1 MRRFDSNGAGR
12 GAEPIRVLRVIAR
25 MNIGGPAYH
34 VSLLSGR
41 IDRERYATLLAHG
54 AIGAGEASFED
65 LAAKEGCIVAPI
77 ATLGPEVQP
86 VSDLRALLDLAR
98 IVRRFR
104 PDIVHTH
111 TAKAGTLGRLAASI
125 AVRPRPLVVHTY
137 HGHVLEGHF
146 GPTATAVYRGIERLL
161 ARISDRLVG
170 VSQATVD
177 DLVRLGIAPRESFRV
192 VRLGLD
198 LERFR
203 TVSSSDGEALRRQ
216 IGVDPDELLVSCVC
230 RLVPHK
236 NVDLLIRA
244 VARVREGRP
253 DVRLMVV
260 GDGEHRPELERL
272 VASLEL
278 GDAVTFVGYMQDV
291 APVAAASDIA
301 ALTSYSDEGTPVSL
315 IEAAAAGVPAVA
327 TDIGGVAE
335 VVTPETGFVVDSQ
348 DEDAVVA
355 ALERLADDPELR
367 AAMGARAREHV
378 KGYHVER
385 LLADIDALYQE
396 LLSNGRTR

>member
-1 MRRFDSNGAGR
+1 M
-12 GAEPIRVLRVIAR
+12 LRVIAR

-41 IDRERYATLLAHG
+41 IDRERYATVLAHG

-65 LAAKEGCIVAPI
+65 LAAREGCTVAPI

-86 VSDLRALLDLAR
+86 ISDLRALLDLAR

-146 GPTATAVYRGIERLL
+146 GPAATAVYRWIERLL
-161 ARISDRLVG
+161 ARVSDRLVG
-170 VSQATVD
+170 VSEQTVD

-198 LERFR
+198 LERFKS
-203 TVSSSDGEALRRQ
+203 VSPASGEALRRE
-216 IGVDPDELLVSCVC
+216 IAVDPDDLLVSCVC

-244 VARVREGRP
+244 IARVRESRP
-253 DVRLMVV
+253 KVKLMIV
-260 GDGEHRPELERL
+260 GDGAHRHELERL

-278 GDAVTFVGYMQDV
+278 DDAVTFVGYMQDV

-315 IEAAAAGVPAVA
+315 IEAAAAGVPAIV
-327 TDIGGVAE
+327 TDIGGCAE
-335 VVTPETGFVVDSQ
+335 VVIPETGFVVDSQ

-355 ALERLADDPELR
+355 ALERLTDDPGLR
-367 AAMGARAREHV
+367 AEMGARARLHV
-378 KGYHVER
+378 EGYRVER
-385 LLADIDALYQE
+385 LLADIDALYSE
-396 LLSNGRTR
+396 LLSNGR